1 MASAAAASA
10 LRHVHLAE
18 QQRRSKGPGRGPP
31 QRMISTSS
39 CQTAVA
45 LAADLA
51 AVALLLLRAEA
62 GMLLG
67 GLSYPAIR
75 YDKCR

>member
-1 MASAAAASA
+1 
-10 LRHVHLAE
+10 
-18 QQRRSKGPGRGPP
+18 
-31 QRMISTSS
+31 MISTSS

-51 AVALLLLRAEA
+51 AVALLLLLRAEA

-75 YDKCR
+75 NDKCR